1 MRRDFTYVDDI
12 VESIA
17 RLVPKVPM
25 PDKNWSG
32 LTPDPASSFA
42 PYRVYNIGN
51 NKPIELLQ
59 FIETIEQKVGKKAI
73 KNFLP
78 LQDGDVP
85 ETYANVDDLMR
96 EIDFR
101 PATPIEEGVAKFVDW
116 YKEYYQIKI

>member
-1 MRRDFTYVDDI
+1 MLMILLRVLLALFLRPPT
-12 VESIA
+12 
-17 RLVPKVPM
+17 

-32 LTPDPASSFA
+32 FTPDPASSFA

-51 NKPIELLQ
+51 NKPVELLQ
-59 FIETIEQKVGKKAI
+59 FIEIIEQKLGKKAI

-85 ETYANVDDLMR
+85 ETYADVDDLIR
-96 EIDFR
+96 EIDFK

>member
-1 MRRDFTYVDDI
+1 M
-12 VESIA
+12 
-17 RLVPKVPM
+17 KV
-25 PDKNWSG
+25 G
-32 LTPDPASSFA
+32 QDPPGPATSFA

-59 FIETIEQKVGKKAI
+59 FIETIEQKLGKKAI

-96 EIDFR
+96 E
-101 PATPIEEGVAKFVDW
+101 
-116 YKEYYQIKI
+116 